1 MANNDGIVSNYQKK
15 TLRFVLILYSISA
28 LLAGITFAGMKLLGL
43 YKEVKWGYI
52 VIFTV
57 LVLLEVVMFRVVYKS
72 ILKANDNW
80 MNQLN
85 MFKPIILVISY
96 VNYLYITLMI
106 PSKELWVSVFYF
118 IIIGALFLDNKM
130 NILSIIIGLIC
141 QFIIFKFNPSILPDD
156 QVIIR
161 ELIVR
166 SIVITLISAGI
177 YIFTLFASMLLKDV
191 EANEDMLKEKN
202 DRISG
207 LFIKIAEF
215 SNRLLKSSDLLST
228 MLEEETNSIQEI
240 ANTSHEISIDSKE
253 MLDKSYKSKDSLEI
267 LLDINKMVSLKA
279 KETKE
284 VSIDLVRVSND
295 NEESLRSVLDIME
308 GIIKSIEATYN
319 AIRVLEERSGQMDEI
334 LSVIG
339 SISEQTNLLALNASI
354 EAARAGEAGRGFAVV
369 ADEVRRLADNSQKS
383 LSDISTI
390 VNEFKEKTNQVQG
403 LMEDNND
410 KISVGNKFLNETVS
424 NVISMI
430 EDLKLS
436 GENIDE
442 INKLTTNLL
451 NETENVVVLNSDIVG
466 KTQNTI
472 NMFSTVSDSVSESAA
487 TSEEIATSAEELK
500 NIAIAMNELIK

>member
-1 MANNDGIVSNYQKK
+1 MANNDGIVSNYQKR

-28 LLAGITFAGMKLLGL
+28 LAAGTTFACMKSLGL
-43 YKEVKWGYI
+43 YDEVKWSYI
-52 VIFTV
+52 GIFTMV
-57 LVLLEVVMFRVVYKS
+57 VLLEVLIFRFIYKS
-72 ILKANDNW
+72 ILKASDDW
-80 MNQLN
+80 MDQLN
-85 MFKPIILVISY
+85 KFKPIILVISY
-96 VNYLYITLMI
+96 INYLYITLMI
-106 PSKELWVSVFYF
+106 PSKELWISVFYF

-130 NILSIIIGLIC
+130 NILSIIMSVLC
-141 QFIIFKFNPSILPDD
+141 QFIIFKFNPSILPDEH
-156 QVIIR
+156 VIVR
-161 ELIVR
+161 ELIIR
-166 SIVITLISAGI
+166 SVVITLISAGI
-177 YIFTLFASMLLKDV
+177 FIFTLFASMLLKDV

-202 DRISG
+202 DRISS
-207 LFIKIAEF
+207 LFVKIAEF
-215 SNRLLKSSDLLST
+215 SNRLLKSSNLLST
-228 MLEEETNSIQEI
+228 MIEEETNSIQEI

-253 MLDKSYKSKDSLEI
+253 MLDKSYKSKESLQT
-267 LLDINKMVSLKA
+267 LLSINQRVSLKA
-279 KETKE
+279 KDTKG

-295 NEESLRSVLDIME
+295 NEESLRSVLGIME
-308 GIIKSIEATYN
+308 GIIKSIETTYN
-319 AIRVLEERSGQMDEI
+319 ATKVLEERSGQMDEI

-383 LSDISTI
+383 LNDISTI
-390 VNEFKEKTNQVQG
+390 VNEFKEKTNQVQE
-403 LMEDNND
+403 LMEDNNER
-410 KISVGNKFLNETVS
+410 IGVGNKFLNETVS

-442 INKLTTNLL
+442 INKLTSNLL
-451 NETENVVVLNSDIVG
+451 KETENVVIFNSDIVE

-500 NIAIAMNELIK
+500 NIAMAMNELIK